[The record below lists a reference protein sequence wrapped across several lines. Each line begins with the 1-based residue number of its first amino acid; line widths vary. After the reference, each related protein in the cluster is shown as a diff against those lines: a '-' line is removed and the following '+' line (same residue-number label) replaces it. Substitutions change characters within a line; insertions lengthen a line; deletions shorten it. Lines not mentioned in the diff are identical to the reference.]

1 MKPLPAAPLTTEDL
15 DIWSRALME
24 WTMHRTPGWLR
35 LGAQES
41 DRRDARLMLAWAPGW
56 PIDLGG
62 DDENGECLFWRKWPT
77 FGFEQA

>member
-1 MKPLPAAPLTTEDL
+1 MKPLPVASFTAEDWA
-15 DIWSRALME
+15 IVQRAFERGPASR
-24 WTMHRTPGWLR
+24 WLSHSSQ
-35 LGAQES
+35 LA
-41 DRRDARLMLAWAPGW
+41 DRRDARLMLAWAQGW